1 MNSENIASDLYRRSV
16 EVPDRIGLI
25 FEDGISLTFA
35 QWEERA
41 AKCSSFLAIDLGV
54 KRGDR
59 VALYLQNSIDLA
71 ALLFGCWKIGAVP
84 ITLSVMYNTDE
95 VESALKKTG
104 AVAIFTH
111 ANHVQNVL
119 DSKSIFLN
127 NPKMKVVVANNVD
140 GTSDGLDPAMN
151 CISMESL
158 LSTAVP
164 MHEMIVPVADDEGTI
179 LFTGGTTGLPKAV
192 TVTHSGTRSSLGT
205 LAKASKRGMEGP
217 YPAVD
222 ESVTPNLLALP
233 LFHSGGQQALLFALY
248 VGRSIVLMERFRV
261 QILSTLV
268 EKYKID
274 NLFLMPTMLYDIVH
288 AKERIEL
295 KSIRSVLI
303 AGQALDPNLKQEF
316 ETNWSIPIFSN
327 YGSTEIG
334 HVAGWTSSDLK
345 AKRWKPGPVGR
356 IYDGVVVE
364 IRDEEGAIVA
374 VGQSGEIWVKASLSK
389 GYIDEFAGNPGEL
402 VVDGWVGSGDIG
414 FIDEDRLLYLVGRKR
429 DMIKTGGFQVW
440 PQEIELVLRT
450 HALVAD
456 VAVIGIEDPR
466 MGEIPKAFVVIDERV
481 GTDSSQIASELIELC
496 RSRLAHYKC
505 IREVEV
511 IAQLPRSEAG
521 KVQRGEL
528 ADRSRNQDNK

>member
-16 EVPDRIGLI
+16 EVPDRVGLI
-25 FEDGISLTFA
+25 YEDGRFLTFA

-41 AKCSSFLAIDLGV
+41 AKCAGFLIFELGV

-59 VALYLQNSIDLA
+59 VALYLQNGIDLA

-84 ITLSVMYNTDE
+84 ITLSVMYNTEE

-111 ANHVQNVL
+111 SNNVQNVL
-119 DSKSIFLN
+119 DSSSIFRN
-127 NPKMKVVVANNVD
+127 NPKMKVVIANNVD
-140 GTSDGLDPAMN
+140 GTFDDLDLITS
-151 CISMESL
+151 CISLDSL

-164 MHEMIVPVADDEGTI
+164 LHEMIEPEADEEGTI

-192 TVTHSGTRSSLGT
+192 TVTHSGTRSSLST
-205 LAKASKRGMEGP
+205 LAKASKRGLEGP

-248 VGRSIVLMERFRV
+248 VGRALVLMERFRV

-288 AKERIEL
+288 SKQRIEL
-295 KSIRSVLI
+295 KTVRSVLI

-356 IYDGVVVE
+356 IYDGVVIE
-364 IRDEEGAIVA
+364 IRDDEGSAVS

-389 GYIDEFAGNPGEL
+389 GYIDEGAGNPGEL

-414 FIDEDRLLYLVGRKR
+414 FIDDDRLLYLVGRKR

-456 VAVIGIEDPR
+456 VAVVGIEDPR

-481 GTDSSQIASELIELC
+481 GTDSSQLAAELIELC
-496 RSRLAHYKC
+496 RSRLSHFKC

-511 IAQLPRSEAG
+511 IANLPRSEAG

-528 ADRSRNQDNK
+528 VNRSRNQDNK

>member
-1 MNSENIASDLYRRSV
+1 MISGNIASDLYRRSV
-16 EVPDRIGLI
+16 EVPDRVGLI
-25 FEDGISLTFA
+25 FEDGRSLTFA

-41 AKCSSFLAIDLGV
+41 AKCAGVLAFDLGV

-71 ALLFGCWKIGAVP
+71 SLLFSCWKIGAVP
-84 ITLSVMYNTDE
+84 ITLSVMYNTEE
-95 VESALKKTG
+95 VESALRKTG
-104 AVAIFTH
+104 AVAIVTH
-111 ANHVQNVL
+111 SNHVRNIL
-119 DSKSIFLN
+119 ESKSIFVN
-127 NPKMKVVVANNVD
+127 NSKMKVVVANNVD
-140 GTSDGLDPAMN
+140 GTSDDLDPTTS
-151 CISMESL
+151 CVSLESL

-164 MHEMIVPVADDEGTI
+164 VHEMIEPEADDEGTI

-192 TVTHSGTRSSLGT
+192 TVTHSGTRSSLST
-205 LAKASKRGMEGP
+205 LAKASKRGLEGP

-222 ESVTPNLLALP
+222 EGVTPNLLALP

-248 VGRSIVLMERFRV
+248 VGRSLVLMERFRV
-261 QILSTLV
+261 QILSALV

-288 AKERIEL
+288 AKDRIEL
-295 KSIRSVLI
+295 ASVRSVLI

-364 IRDEEGAIVA
+364 IRDEEGSAVV

-389 GYIDEFAGNPGEL
+389 GYIDEAAGNPGEL

-414 FIDEDRLLYLVGRKR
+414 YVDDNRLLYLVGRKR

-456 VAVIGIEDPR
+456 VAVVGIEDPR
-466 MGEIPKAFVVIDERV
+466 MGEIPKAFVVLDERV

-511 IAQLPRSEAG
+511 IANLPRSEAG

-528 ADRSRNQDNK
+528 ANRSRN